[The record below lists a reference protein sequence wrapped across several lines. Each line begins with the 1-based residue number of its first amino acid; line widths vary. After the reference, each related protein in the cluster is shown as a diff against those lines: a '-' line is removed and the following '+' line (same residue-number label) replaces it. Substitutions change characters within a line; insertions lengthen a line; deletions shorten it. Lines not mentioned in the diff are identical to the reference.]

1 MTKYQDMEKE
11 KGDLQRKYVS
21 IKEVYEQSKM
31 LSEQAKTKL
40 KNLHQEKE
48 TSEKVIKA

>member
-1 MTKYQDMEKE
+1 MTKYKEMEKE
-11 KGDLQRKYVS
+11 KGDLQKKYAS
-21 IKEVYEQSKM
+21 IKVVYEQSKM

-48 TSEKVIKA
+48 TWKKSL